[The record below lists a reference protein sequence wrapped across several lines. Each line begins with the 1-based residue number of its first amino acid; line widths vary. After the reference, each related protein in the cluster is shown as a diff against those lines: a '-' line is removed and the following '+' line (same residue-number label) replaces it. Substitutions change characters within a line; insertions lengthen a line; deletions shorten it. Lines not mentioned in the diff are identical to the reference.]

1 MADKSFRVTCPCCG
15 GKLTID
21 GELRA
26 VIAHEAPPRERS
38 TKDLGAAFDALKSKS
53 AEREERFRQAAE
65 AESQKGRV
73 LDRRFQEGLKKAKDL
88 PDPPPRPID
97 LD

>member
-1 MADKSFRVTCPCCG
+1 MPDESFLITCPCCG

-26 VIAHEAPPRERS
+26 VIAHEPPPRERT
-38 TKDLGAAFDALKSKS
+38 TKDLGAAFDALRSKS
-53 AEREERFRQAAE
+53 AEREERFRQATQ
-65 AESQKGRV
+65 AESQKGRL
-73 LDRRFQEGLKKAKDL
+73 LDRRFQEGLKKAKDS
-88 PDPPPRPID
+88 PDPPLRPID